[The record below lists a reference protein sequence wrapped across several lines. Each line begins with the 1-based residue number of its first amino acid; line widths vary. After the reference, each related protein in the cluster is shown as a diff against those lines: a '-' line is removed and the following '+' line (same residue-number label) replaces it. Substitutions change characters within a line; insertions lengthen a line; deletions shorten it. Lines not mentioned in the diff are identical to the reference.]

1 MPEFFVRRPV
11 FASVI
16 AIVMIIAGL
25 VTMTSLPIAQY
36 PSLAPPQVAVQA
48 TYIGATAEQVESAV
62 TTTLERQIN
71 GCDGLKYMSSY
82 SGNDGVSKITAT
94 FALER
99 DQDLAAVDV
108 QTKLAG
114 VTGQLPSEVQRL
126 GVNITKVSTS
136 WVNVL
141 TLYSDDDR
149 FDSNYLSN
157 YADLFLVDK
166 LKSLPG
172 VGSVAIVGE
181 RKYSMR
187 IWLDPGKL
195 SQYQMSPH
203 EVISAL
209 QAQNKQVGA
218 GDVGSAPAPKG
229 QMYQYSIK
237 LLGRLTNPSE
247 FENMIVKRGTNGLLV
262 HLKDV
267 GRVELGAENYTTSC
281 TYKNHDAVALVV
293 YLRVGGN
300 AIKVSEGVHKVLADQ
315 EKFYPAGLKCD
326 VCLDTT
332 DAVKASIEE
341 VIHTLF
347 EAIMLVTLVI
357 FIFLQDWRSMV
368 IACVT
373 IPVSLIGTFVAMQA
387 LGFSIN
393 TLTLF
398 GLTLATGLVV
408 DDAIVVVEN
417 VKRLM
422 EEEHMKPFDATL
434 LAMKETA
441 GALVATALVLVAV
454 FVPVAFMPGTTGQ
467 LYKQFALTIAVS
479 VCLSAFNALTL
490 SPALAALILKEGE
503 SNFFL
508 FRWINF
514 VINGV
519 RTIYEKT
526 LGLAVKNVIP
536 VLLAAVLSVV
546 AVWYLAKILPTGF
559 VPEEDQGYFMTLV
572 NCPAGSSLQYTENVV
587 KKVCKLIDKQSESK
601 GTCGLPGFGF
611 TGNQPNTAVIFCPLT
626 HWEHREGKEHNV
638 QSIIARVRQLCKDI
652 PEARIVP
659 FNAPAIEGLGTFGG
673 FTYELQD
680 MYGSTVQ
687 KLGEV
692 ANDLIREGNHTAGLT
707 GLFSSFSADTPQMV
721 IEIKRDEAERL
732 NVDIGD
738 ILDTIQT
745 LSGSAYINDFDFLN
759 RSYRVY
765 LQSDQ
770 MFRNKPESISEYY
783 VKSRMNTMVPLNN
796 LIQTKTQLTAQT
808 ITHYNILR
816 SVEINGNPA
825 DGYSSGQAINV
836 MENLSKTKLPQGFTF
851 SWTGVALEQIEAG
864 SSAAIIFALGLL
876 FVYLVLAAQYETFI
890 DPFIILFSVP
900 PAMLGAFYF
909 QWSRGLQNDVFCQ
922 IGLVMLIGLAS
933 KNAILIVEFA
943 NHLVHVEN
951 LSFTAAVLQSSAQR
965 LRPILMTSFAFIV
978 GLLPLAIATGAGAA
992 SRQSLGT
999 AVCGGMLV
1007 STFISL
1013 FLVPVVYIL
1022 IKGSYAKVKG
1032 LFSGGKPKIEPN
1044 GSRDGKVTSK
1054 DLTAIPSH
1062 NTEESEGSDLA
1073 SGEKFESGK
1082 NDG

>member
-1 MPEFFVRRPV
+1 MFAEFFIRRPV

-16 AIVMIIAGL
+16 SIIFIMAGL
-25 VTMTSLPIAQY
+25 VTMKSLPIAQY
-36 PSLAPPQVAVQA
+36 PSLAPPQVAVQG

-82 SGNDGVSKITAT
+82 SGNDGISKITAT

-99 DQDLAAVDV
+99 NQDLAAVDV
-108 QTKLAG
+108 QTRLAS
-114 VTGQLPSEVQRL
+114 VMGQLPQEVQRL

-141 TLYSDDDR
+141 VLYSDDNR

-166 LKSLPG
+166 IKSLPG
-172 VGSVAIVGE
+172 VGDVKIVGE

-187 IWLDPGKL
+187 IWLDPSKL
-195 SQYQMSPH
+195 AQYAMSPSD
-203 EVISAL
+203 VITTL
-209 QAQNKQVGA
+209 KEQNKQVGA
-218 GDVGSAPAPKG
+218 GDVGSAPAPQG

-237 LLGRLTNPSE
+237 LLGRLTDASE
-247 FENMIVKRGTNGLLV
+247 FEKMIVKRGSNGLLV
-262 HLKDV
+262 HLSDV

-281 TYKNHDAVALVV
+281 NYKGHDAVAIVV

-300 AIKVSEGVHKVLADQ
+300 AIKVSDGVHNVLKQ
-315 EKFYPAGLKCD
+315 QSQFYPQGLKCD

-332 DAVKASIEE
+332 EAVKASIEE

-347 EAIMLVTLVI
+347 EAILLVTLVI
-357 FIFLQDWRSMV
+357 FIFLQDWRSMI

-373 IPVSLIGTFVAMQA
+373 IPVSLIGTFIAMQ
-387 LGFSIN
+387 LFGFSIN

-417 VKRLM
+417 VKRHM
-422 EEEHMKPFDATL
+422 EESHLDPFNATL
-434 LAMKETA
+434 IAMKETS

-479 VCLSAFNALTL
+479 VSLSAFNALTL
-490 SPALAALILKEGE
+490 SPALAALILKVGE

-508 FRWINF
+508 FVWINK

-519 RTIYEKT
+519 RWAYEKA
-526 LGLAVKNVIP
+526 LAVTLKSIP
-536 VLLAAVLSVV
+536 VVLVLTALSLV
-546 AVWYLAKILPTGF
+546 AVAWLFKLLPSGF
-559 VPEEDQGYFMTLV
+559 VPEEDQGYFMTIV
-572 NCPAGSSLQYTENVV
+572 NCPAGSSLQYTEDVV
-587 KKVCKLIDKQSESK
+587 KRVCKLVDAQSESK
-601 GTCGLPGFGF
+601 GSCGLPGFGF
-611 TGNQPNTAVIFCPLT
+611 TGNQPNTAVVFCPLT
-626 HWEHREGKEHNV
+626 HWEHREGKEHHV
-638 QSIIARVRQLCKDI
+638 STVISRIRKLATDITDARVV
-652 PEARIVP
+652 A

-687 KLGEV
+687 KLSEL
-692 ANDLIREGNHTAGLT
+692 ANDVIRTGNTTPGLT
-707 GLFSSFSADTPQMV
+707 GLFSSFSASTPQLIIKV
-721 IEIKRDEAERL
+721 KRDEAERM

-745 LSGSAYINDFDFLN
+745 LSGSAYINDFDFLS

-765 LQSDQ
+765 LQSDK
-770 MFRNKPESISEYY
+770 MFRNKPKSISEYY
-783 VKSRMNTMVPLNN
+783 VRSRDGKMVPLSN
-796 LIQTKTQLTAQT
+796 LIHYDTQLTAQT

-825 DGYSSGQAINV
+825 SGYSSGQA
-836 MENLSKTKLPQGFTF
+836 MDKMKDLSKQLLPQGFTF
-851 SWTGVALEQIEAG
+851 SWTGVALEQLEAG
-864 SSAAIIFALGLL
+864 SAAIVIFALGLL
-876 FVYLVLAAQYETFI
+876 LVYLVLAAQYETFV

-900 PAMLGAFYF
+900 PAILGAVLF
-909 QWSRGLQNDVFCQ
+909 QWARGLQNDVFCQ

-943 NHLVHVEN
+943 NHLVHVEK
-951 LSFTAAVLQSSAQR
+951 LSFAEAAFKSSSQR
-965 LRPILMTSFAFIV
+965 LRPILMTSFAFVV

-999 AVCGGMLV
+999 AVCGGMLI

-1022 IKGSYAKVKG
+1022 IKGGYARLKG
-1032 LFSGGKPKIEPN
+1032 LGGKRGEEAKM
-1044 GSRDGKVTSK
+1044 VTSPEVTK
-1054 DLTAIPSH
+1054 ERI
-1062 NTEESEGSDLA
+1062 EEEGD
-1073 SGEKFESGK
+1073 
-1082 NDG
+1082 D